1 MGFKG
6 IYKEKSSTSK
16 ICLLFVLI
24 FISVVIHTVLSVAL
38 ILFFSDNGMTILQY
52 QDLSN
57 QTSVNY
63 LKLMQL
69 FSGVGLFIT
78 PTLLYAYLTNYDF
91 NFTRITRQDIILV
104 FAIMLLITPFVALL
118 LEWNMQIPFPENL
131 LIFNVNSEAIVEAF
145 LKMSTISDL
154 IYTLLVIAIVPAIGE
169 ELVFRGYL
177 QQKIQKWLQ
186 NPHAAILITAFFFS
200 AIHLDFQGFLPRFV
214 LGSLLGYLYYWSG
227 SLWLPILAHFVNNA
241 QAVIFSF
248 PSFRVDSSAYSIL
261 SKPQADPISGLFSFF
276 AVVLLLYVLYQNLN
290 FKKDDSQRP
299 AS

>member
-16 ICLLFVLI
+16 IWLFFVLI
-24 FISVVIHTVLSVAL
+24 FISVMIHTLLSAAL
-38 ILFFSDNGMTILQY
+38 ILLFSDNGMAIIQY

-78 PTLLYAYLTNYDF
+78 PTLLYAYLTNFDF
-91 NFTRITRQDIILV
+91 KFTRISRQNIMLV
-104 FAIMLLITPFVALL
+104 FAIMLLIPPFVALL
-118 LEWNMQIPFPENL
+118 LEWNMQIPLPESL

-154 IYTLLVIAIVPAIGE
+154 LYTLLVIAIVPAIGE

-177 QQKIQKWLQ
+177 QQSIQKWLQ
-186 NPHAAILITAFFFS
+186 SPHLAILITAFFFS
-200 AIHLDFQGFLPRFV
+200 AIHLDFQGVLPRFV
-214 LGSLLGYLYYWSG
+214 LGALLGYLYYWSG

-241 QAVIFSF
+241 QGVVFSY
-248 PSFRVDSSAYSIL
+248 PSFRVESGAYSII
-261 SKPQADPISGLFSFF
+261 SNTQNNYISGLFSFF
-276 AVVLLLYVLYQNLN
+276 AVILLLYMLYQNLN
-290 FKKDDSQRP
+290 IKKDDIQNP
-299 AS
+299 A

>member
-16 ICLLFVLI
+16 IWLFFVLI
-24 FISVVIHTVLSVAL
+24 FISVMIHTLLSAAL
-38 ILFFSDNGMTILQY
+38 ILLFSDNGMAIIQY

-78 PTLLYAYLTNYDF
+78 PTLLYAYLTNFDF
-91 NFTRITRQDIILV
+91 KFIRISRQNIMLV
-104 FAIMLLITPFVALL
+104 FAIMLLIPPFVALL
-118 LEWNMQIPFPENL
+118 LEWNMQIPLPESL

-154 IYTLLVIAIVPAIGE
+154 LYTLLVIAIVPAIGE

-177 QQKIQKWLQ
+177 QQSIQKWLQ
-186 NPHAAILITAFFFS
+186 SPHLAILITAFFFS
-200 AIHLDFQGFLPRFV
+200 AIHLDFQGVLPRFV
-214 LGSLLGYLYYWSG
+214 LGALLGYLYYWSG

-241 QAVIFSF
+241 QGVVFSY
-248 PSFRVDSSAYSIL
+248 PSFRLESGAYSII
-261 SKPQADPISGLFSFF
+261 SNTQNNYISGLFSFF
-276 AVVLLLYVLYQNLN
+276 AVILLLYMLYQNLN
-290 FKKDDSQRP
+290 IKKDDIQNP
-299 AS
+299 A

>member
-16 ICLLFVLI
+16 IWLFFVLI
-24 FISVVIHTVLSVAL
+24 FISVMIHTLLSAAL
-38 ILFFSDNGMTILQY
+38 ILLFSDNGMAIIQY

-78 PTLLYAYLTNYDF
+78 PTLLYAYLTNFDF
-91 NFTRITRQDIILV
+91 KFIRISRQNIMLV
-104 FAIMLLITPFVALL
+104 FAIMLLIPPFVALL
-118 LEWNMQIPFPENL
+118 LEWNMQIPLPESL

-154 IYTLLVIAIVPAIGE
+154 LYTLLVIAIVPAIGE

-177 QQKIQKWLQ
+177 QQSIQKWLQ
-186 NPHAAILITAFFFS
+186 SPHLAILITAFFFS
-200 AIHLDFQGFLPRFV
+200 AIHLDFQGVLPRFV
-214 LGSLLGYLYYWSG
+214 LGALLGYLYYWSG

-241 QAVIFSF
+241 QGVVFSY
-248 PSFRVDSSAYSIL
+248 PSFRLESGAYSII
-261 SKPQADPISGLFSFF
+261 SNTQNNYISGLFSFF
-276 AVVLLLYVLYQNLN
+276 AVILLLYILYQNLN
-290 FKKDDSQRP
+290 IKKDDIQNP
-299 AS
+299 A

>member
-16 ICLLFVLI
+16 IWLFFVLI
-24 FISVVIHTVLSVAL
+24 FISVMIHTLLSAAL
-38 ILFFSDNGMTILQY
+38 ILLFSDNGMTIIQY

-78 PTLLYAYLTNYDF
+78 PTLLYAYLTNFDF
-91 NFTRITRQDIILV
+91 KFTRISRQNIMLV
-104 FAIMLLITPFVALL
+104 FAIMLLIPPFVALL
-118 LEWNMQIPFPENL
+118 LEWNMQIPLPESL

-154 IYTLLVIAIVPAIGE
+154 LYTFLVIAIVPAIGE

-177 QQKIQKWLQ
+177 QQSIQKWLQ
-186 NPHAAILITAFFFS
+186 SPHLAILITAFFFS
-200 AIHLDFQGFLPRFV
+200 AIHLDFQGVLPRFV
-214 LGSLLGYLYYWSG
+214 LGALLGYLYYWSG
-227 SLWLPILAHFVNNA
+227 SIWLPILAHFVNNA
-241 QAVIFSF
+241 QGVVFSY
-248 PSFRVDSSAYSIL
+248 PSFRVESGAYSII
-261 SKPQADPISGLFSFF
+261 SNTQNNYISGLFSFF
-276 AVVLLLYVLYQNLN
+276 AVVLLLYILYQNLN
-290 FKKDDSQRP
+290 IKKDDLQNS
-299 AS
+299 A